1 MFTMVKIVVS
11 ALVIGIVTL
20 IAGRD
25 PKLGGWIA
33 ALPLTTVLAVIW
45 LTVDGQSGVELGR
58 FVDGVLWGLIPT
70 TAMLLAL
77 AYCLKRGLP
86 AIPALGV
93 GVVAWLGVTFLAQRF
108 GLIRW

>member
-1 MFTMVKIVVS
+1 MFTLVKIVVS
-11 ALVIGIVTL
+11 AVVIGIVTL

-33 ALPLTTVLAVIW
+33 ALPLTTVLSVIW
-45 LTVDGQSGVELGR
+45 LTFDGQSGVDLGR
-58 FVDGVLWGLIPT
+58 FVVGVLWGLIPT
-70 TAMLLAL
+70 TAMLLAV

-86 AIPALGV
+86 AIPALGL
-93 GVVAWLGVTFLAQRF
+93 GMIAWIAISLIAQRF

>member
-11 ALVIGIVTL
+11 AVVIGIVTL

-70 TAMLLAL
+70 TAMLLAV

-86 AIPALGV
+86 AIPALGL
-93 GVVAWLGVTFLAQRF
+93 GMIAWIAISLAAQRL

>member
-1 MFTMVKIVVS
+1 MFTLVKIVVS
-11 ALVIGIVTL
+11 AVVIGIVTL

-33 ALPLTTVLAVIW
+33 ALPLTTVLSVIW
-45 LTVDGQSGVELGR
+45 LTFDGQSGVDLGR
-58 FVDGVLWGLIPT
+58 FVVGVLWGLIPT
-70 TAMLLAL
+70 TAMLLAV

-86 AIPALGV
+86 AIPALGL
-93 GVVAWLGVTFLAQRF
+93 GAIAWIAISLIAQRF

>member
-1 MFTMVKIVVS
+1 MFTLVKIVVS
-11 ALVIGIVTL
+11 AVVIGIVTL

-33 ALPLTTVLAVIW
+33 ALPLTTVLSVIW
-45 LTVDGQSGVELGR
+45 LTFDGQSGVDLGR
-58 FVDGVLWGLIPT
+58 FVVGVLWGLIPT
-70 TAMLLAL
+70 TAMLLAV

-93 GVVAWLGVTFLAQRF
+93 GVVAWLGVTFLARRF
-108 GLIRW
+108 DLLSW